1 MSCVGFYAIGVSFV
15 TGNADAIAGAA
26 AHLPFDPA
34 LAIGSILA
42 PDMGA
47 LPISSGIASSEKLA
61 VFIGAMVAGGLGQ
74 TLGYQLPVF
83 LASVKKDE
91 IAPLMRGYI
100 FGLIALPAG
109 LLAGGVMLGLAL
121 PVILLHMIPVILLC
135 VILITCYLLLPEGTM
150 RVMIALGTAIRLFSY
165 ILFALAV
172 VGVFMPEHALADVAL
187 VKEMLYLILRMAIVA
202 SGGLVLSHMVLKYFG
217 GPIRKAGAG
226 LHVNETSIMGLILS
240 LVQSLA
246 MLPLFSE
253 MNERG
258 KILNAAFSVSG
269 AYVLGGQLAF
279 VSSMVTG
286 PQTSAYMIS
295 KIVSGAA
302 GVLLALLFTRNLASK
317 R

>member
-1 MSCVGFYAIGVSFV
+1 
-15 TGNADAIAGAA
+15 
-26 AHLPFDPA
+26 
-34 LAIGSILA
+34 
-42 PDMGA
+42 
-47 LPISSGIASSEKLA
+47 
-61 VFIGAMVAGGLGQ
+61 
-74 TLGYQLPVF
+74 
-83 LASVKKDE
+83 
-91 IAPLMRGYI
+91 
-100 FGLIALPAG
+100 
-109 LLAGGVMLGLAL
+109 MLGLAL

-202 SGGLVLSHMVLKYFG
+202 SGGLALSHMVLKYFG

-226 LHVNETSIMGLILS
+226 LHVNETSVMGLILS